1 MADDNKGLD
10 DFKDYGGKI
19 GKAFFDQFMTNFD
32 ASSILGQID
41 QIEKGATEVAKS
53 FGQGREQITAIKGAL
68 ADAVESVTVL
78 GGGWN
83 DILEIQ
89 KGVTAEINRNLI
101 LSSDS
106 YDKLYA
112 TKEVTGRGIGELT
125 KGFKDAGFAI
135 SQIDDQMQKVVDIS
149 RANGVNASAV
159 SKQVVDNM
167 SSMNQFNFQGGV
179 EGMAKMAAQAV
190 SLRVDMKSVLDIAN
204 NLFDPEKAIEM
215 ASAMQRLGVAQGD
228 LLDPLRLMDL
238 AQNDPAELQ
247 NQIAEMSEQ
256 FVQLNKDGHFE
267 IMPGAKRQ
275 LMEIESAMG
284 LPRGQLSKMALGAA
298 EVEDKMSK
306 IKFPDVSEDQKKM
319 IANMAE
325 MGESGQY
332 EVTFTDNKGQQQT
345 KAVTEL
351 QKEDIDAL
359 AKASEPKDL
368 EKIQSDQLTTQVF
381 IGKQV
386 EAIANRTGRA
396 IGKGKAVTTMQDASR
411 EIAAQIPKIPGE
423 SFTTKGIGKSF
434 DEGFDNFFKKL
445 DEGGPLSAVLDSF
458 QGTAEFMKKGF
469 DESLVNAKTSFD
481 ELNKSTNP
489 VIQSMMKLG
498 GVLGEFIKDKEH
510 LGGSSETTQTV
521 TAQDFMI
528 KTLPE
533 DKLVMAGGT
542 NLDGGKTG
550 SMETKTTADIN
561 LNIKIDSNNPNIK
574 TEDIIIAL
582 NEQSVKEK
590 MLESFRDGLNSA
602 NGSNGSNPI
611 TARQQMNRMANMA

>member
-1 MADDNKGLD
+1 MASGDTVNDIKE
-10 DFKDYGGKI
+10 YGGKL
-19 GKAFFDQFMTNFD
+19 GDAFFKQFMTNFD
-32 ASSILGQID
+32 ASSILGKLNE
-41 QIEKGATEVAKS
+41 IEEGATEVAKT
-53 FGQGREQITAIKGAL
+53 FGQGREQITAIKGAM

-78 GGGWN
+78 GGAWA
-83 DILEIQ
+83 DVLSIQ
-89 KGVTAEINRNLI
+89 KEISGALGRNLI

-112 TKEVTGRGIGELT
+112 TTKVTGQSIPELT
-125 KGFKDAGFAI
+125 KGFKDAGYAI
-135 SQIDDQMQKVVDIS
+135 GQIDDQMQKVVDTS

-159 SKQVVDNM
+159 SKQVVENL
-167 SSMNQFNFQGGV
+167 SGMNKYNFQGGV

-190 SLRVDMKSVLDIAN
+190 SLRIDMKSVLDIAD

-215 ASAMQRLGVAQGD
+215 SAAMQRLGVAQGD
-228 LLDPLRLMDL
+228 LLDPLRMMDM

-247 NQIAEMSEQ
+247 NQIAEMSKQ

-284 LPRGQLSKMALGAA
+284 LPKGQLSKMALGAA

-332 EVTFTDNKGQQQT
+332 EVTFTDKEGKQQT

-351 QKEDIDAL
+351 SDDDIKALGDAS
-359 AKASEPKDL
+359 KPKDL
-368 EKIQSDQLTTQVF
+368 EQIQSDQLTTQQF
-381 IGKQV
+381 ISKQI

-396 IGKGKAVTTMQDASR
+396 IGKSKASTTMQDASR
-411 EIAAQIPKIPGE
+411 EVAGKIPQSIGE
-423 SFTTKGIGKSF
+423 SFSTKGIGNSF

-445 DEGGPLSAVLDSF
+445 NDGEPLNAVLESF
-458 QGTAEFMKKGF
+458 KGTAEFMKKGF
-469 DESLVNAKTSFD
+469 DESLVNTKNSLD
-481 ELNKSTNP
+481 ELSKSTNP
-489 VIQSMMKLG
+489 VIQQMMKLG
-498 GVLGEFIKDKEH
+498 GQAVDFIKDKENI
-510 LGGSSETTQTV
+510 QTV
-521 TAQDFMI
+521 EAKDFMI

-533 DKLVMAGGT
+533 DKIVMAGGT
-542 NLDGGKTG
+542 NLDGSKTG
-550 SMETKTTADIN
+550 GNVGGGETKTTADIN
-561 LNIKIDSNNPNIK
+561 LTIKIDSNNPNIK
-574 TEDIIIAL
+574 TEDIIMAL

-590 MLESFRDGLNSA
+590 MLESFRDGLNGA

>member
-1 MADDNKGLD
+1 MADNEGSGTDG
-10 DFKDYGGKI
+10 FKEYGGKI
-19 GKAFFDQFMTNFD
+19 GDAFFKEFMTNFD
-32 ASSILGQID
+32 AASILGKLNE
-41 QIEKGATEVAKS
+41 IEEGATDVAKT
-53 FGQGREQITAIKGAL
+53 FGQGREQITAIKGAM

-78 GGGWN
+78 GGAWA
-83 DILEIQ
+83 DVLSIQ
-89 KGVTAEINRNLI
+89 KEISGALGRNLI

-112 TKEVTGRGIGELT
+112 TTKVTGQSIPELT

-135 SQIDDQMQKVVDIS
+135 GQIDDQMQKVVDTS

-179 EGMAKMAAQAV
+179 EGMSKMAAQAV
-190 SLRVDMKSVLDIAN
+190 SLRVDMKKTLDIAN

-215 ASAMQRLGVAQGD
+215 ASSMQRLGVAQGD

-247 NQIAEMSEQ
+247 NQIAEMSKQ

-275 LMEIESAMG
+275 MKEIADSLGMTSGE
-284 LPRGQLSKMALGAA
+284 LQRMALGGA
-298 EVEDKMSK
+298 ELEDKMSK

-332 EVTFTDNKGQQQT
+332 EVSFTDKEGKQQT
-345 KAVTEL
+345 KSVTEL
-351 QKEDIDAL
+351 SKDDIDAL

-368 EKIQSDQLTTQVF
+368 EKIQSDQLTTQQF

-396 IGKGKAVTTMQDASR
+396 IGKSKASTTMQDASR
-411 EIAAQIPKIPGE
+411 EVAAQIPKIPGE
-423 SFTTKGIGKSF
+423 SFTTQGIGKNF
-434 DEGFDNFFKKL
+434 DEGFDNFMKNLNDGNGILTATLDAFK
-445 DEGGPLSAVLDSF
+445 
-458 QGTAEFMKKGF
+458 GTGEFMKTGF
-469 DESLVNAKTSFD
+469 EETMKNAKTSFD
-481 ELNKSTNP
+481 ELSKSMNP
-489 VIQSMMKLG
+489 VIQQMMKMG
-498 GVLGEFIKDKEH
+498 GNVVDFVEKKENIKVSDF
-510 LGGSSETTQTV
+510 TIQTH
-521 TAQDFMI
+521 
-528 KTLPE
+528 PE
-533 DKLVMAGGT
+533 DKLIMAGGT
-542 NLDGGKTG
+542 NIDGSRNGG
-550 SMETKTTADIN
+550 STSGGETKTTADIN
-561 LNIKIDSNNPNIK
+561 LTIKIDSNNPNIK
-574 TEDIIIAL
+574 TEDIIMAL

-590 MLESFRDGLNSA
+590 MLESFREGLNSA

-611 TARQQMNRMANMA
+611 TARQQMNRMANMS

>member
-1 MADDNKGLD
+1 MADNEGSGTDG
-10 DFKDYGGKI
+10 FKEYGGKI
-19 GKAFFDQFMTNFD
+19 GDAFFKEFMTNFD
-32 ASSILGQID
+32 AASILGKLD
-41 QIEKGATEVAKS
+41 EIEKGATDVAKS
-53 FGQGREQITAIKGAL
+53 FGQGREQITAIKGAM

-78 GGGWN
+78 GGGW
-83 DILEIQ
+83 DKILEIQ
-89 KGVTAEINRNLI
+89 KGVTDEIGRNLI

-112 TKEVTGRGIGELT
+112 TREVTGRSIGELT

-135 SQIDDQMQKVVDIS
+135 GQIDDQMQKVVDTS

-159 SKQVVDNM
+159 SKQVVENL
-167 SSMNQFNFQGGV
+167 SSMNKYNFQGGV

-190 SLRVDMKSVLDIAN
+190 SLRIDMKSVLDIAD

-215 ASAMQRLGVAQGD
+215 SSAMQRLGVAQGD

-247 NQIAEMSEQ
+247 NQIAEMSKQ

-275 LMEIESAMG
+275 LMEIETAMG
-284 LPRGQLSKMALGAA
+284 LPKGQLSKMALGAA

-332 EVTFTDNKGQQQT
+332 EVTFTDKEGKQQT

-351 QKEDIDAL
+351 SDDDIKALGDAS
-359 AKASEPKDL
+359 KPKDL
-368 EKIQSDQLTTQVF
+368 EKIQSDQLTTQQF
-381 IGKQV
+381 ISKQV

-396 IGKGKAVTTMQDASR
+396 IGKSKASTTMQDASR
-411 EIAAQIPKIPGE
+411 EVAAQIPKIPGE
-423 SFTTKGIGKSF
+423 SFTTQGIGKSF
-434 DEGFDNFFKKL
+434 DEGFDNFMKNLNDGNGILTSTLEAFK
-445 DEGGPLSAVLDSF
+445 
-458 QGTAEFMKKGF
+458 GTGEFMKTGF
-469 DESLVNAKTSFD
+469 EETMKNAKTSFD
-481 ELNKSTNP
+481 ELSKSMNP
-489 VIQSMMKLG
+489 VIQQMMKMG
-498 GVLGEFIKDKEH
+498 GNVVDFVEKKENIKVSDF
-510 LGGSSETTQTV
+510 TIQTH
-521 TAQDFMI
+521 
-528 KTLPE
+528 PE
-533 DKLVMAGGT
+533 DKLIMAGGT
-542 NLDGGKTG
+542 NIDGSRNGG
-550 SMETKTTADIN
+550 NNSGGETKTTADIN
-561 LNIKIDSNNPNIK
+561 LTIKIDSNNPNIK
-574 TEDIIIAL
+574 TEDIIMAL